1 MRRSYI
7 FFKAYMLHALPA
19 LHTAAREKKPTRKN
33 ERREKKQHF
42 MWKSKKKTSSTTTIP
57 RQRVRLHRQ
66 LCDGNCRRG
75 IQIQLVR
82 YTYTKNVPGR
92 KAHTMS
98 MSISISTHAALYYIN
113 SQTFGGA
120 ELSAMTNIIA
130 RIKYKIKIQLKKKY
144 SFKCFFKKL
153 LNCNKNIYLPSHW

>member
-7 FFKAYMLHALPA
+7 FFKAYMLYALPA

-33 ERREKKQHF
+33 ERREKKTAFHVEKQ
-42 MWKSKKKTSSTTTIP
+42 KKTSSTTTIP

-92 KAHTMS
+92 KAYTMS

-130 RIKYKIKIQLKKKY
+130 RIKYKKKFNWKKNI
-144 SFKCFFKKL
+144 SKCF
-153 LNCNKNIYLPSHW
+153 

>member
-7 FFKAYMLHALPA
+7 FFKAYMLYALPA

-57 RQRVRLHRQ
+57 RQRVCLHRQ

-120 ELSAMTNIIA
+120 ECDD
-130 RIKYKIKIQLKKKY
+130 KYYCQDQIQKKIQLEKKY
-144 SFKCFFKKL
+144 F
-153 LNCNKNIYLPSHW
+153 